1 MEWIRII
8 QNAIDDIEADLCGD
22 ISADIIATNQHVS
35 SYYFQKMFSALCDIT
50 VTEYIRNRRLSE
62 EAFEIKKDETKTI
75 LDVALKY
82 GFDSHEGFTRSFT
95 KVFGSTPSTARKY
108 LISYHVPEWMVPDT
122 GKRSMRMGLDK
133 STLFENM
140 HQIVFEI
147 LRTSLEEVD
156 AGYCTEIAIT
166 LLQDGRIRISDNGRG
181 IPLSKSTHVSKT
193 VLDKILAGHPIS
205 SAEYAEMGD
214 FSQCSMQTVNSLCE
228 SLQIN
233 VYRNGMWFQQDYV
246 RGIAQHDV
254 ICKEQEHLSGTEMVL
269 KPDRQIFGDTEFSV
283 EVIKDWVQENIAD
296 RVKVVIDG
304 TFRKS

>member
-1 MEWIRII
+1 MNTELLTRILSYIDEHIHEKISLMDLAEVAGYSPFYFSKLFAEAMGMPVTGYVRIRKL
-8 QNAIDDIEADLCGD
+8 Q
-22 ISADIIATNQHVS
+22 
-35 SYYFQKMFSALCDIT
+35 YALCSLL
-50 VTEYIRNRRLSE
+50 EG
-62 EAFEIKKDETKTI
+62 KKV
-75 LDVALKY
+75 LDVSLMYA
-82 GFDSHEGFTRSFT
+82 FDSHEGFTRSFT

-156 AGYCTEIAIT
+156 AGYCTEVTIT

-254 ICKEQEHLSGTEMVL
+254 ICKEQEHLSGTDMVL
-269 KPDRQIFGDTEFSV
+269 KPDRQIFGDTEFSA
-283 EVIKDWVQENIAD
+283 EVIKDWVEENIAD

>member
-1 MEWIRII
+1 MNTELLKKILSYIDEHIHEKISLMDLAEVAGYSPFYFSKLFAEAMGMPVTGYIRIRKL
-8 QNAIDDIEADLCGD
+8 Q
-22 ISADIIATNQHVS
+22 
-35 SYYFQKMFSALCDIT
+35 YALCSLL
-50 VTEYIRNRRLSE
+50 EG
-62 EAFEIKKDETKTI
+62 KKV
-75 LDVALKY
+75 LDVSLMYA
-82 GFDSHEGFTRSFT
+82 FDSHEGFTRSFT
-95 KVFGSTPSTARKY
+95 EIFGSTPSTARKY

-156 AGYCTEIAIT
+156 AGYCTEVTIT
-166 LLQDGRIRISDNGRG
+166 LLQDGKIRISDNGRG

-246 RGIAQHDV
+246 RGIAQHEV